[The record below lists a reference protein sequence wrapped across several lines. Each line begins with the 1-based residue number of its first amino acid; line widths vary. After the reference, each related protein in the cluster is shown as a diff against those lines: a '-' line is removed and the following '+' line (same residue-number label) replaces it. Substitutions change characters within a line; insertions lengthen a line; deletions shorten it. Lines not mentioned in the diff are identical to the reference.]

1 MSLDSVFPRRCV
13 FAFHFYGFH
22 ALFSGVASTKS
33 GKINFKIG
41 FYGTIHIFK
50 NYLVIVL
57 SIFSFQFS
65 VISDIQTDP
74 NLERN
79 ILVGP

>member
-1 MSLDSVFPRRCV
+1 MFTGPTGMEKRKCYV
-13 FAFHFYGFH
+13 
-22 ALFSGVASTKS
+22 
-33 GKINFKIG
+33 IIG
-41 FYGTIHIFK
+41 SYGTIHIFK
-50 NYLVIVL
+50 TYFTIVF

-65 VISDIQTDP
+65 IISDIQTDP